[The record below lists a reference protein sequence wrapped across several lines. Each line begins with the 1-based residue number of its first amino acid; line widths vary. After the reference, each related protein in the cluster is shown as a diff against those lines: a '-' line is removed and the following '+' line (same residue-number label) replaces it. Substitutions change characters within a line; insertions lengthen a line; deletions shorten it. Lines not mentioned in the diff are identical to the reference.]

1 MASWKINALKNNLN
15 FLHGLA
21 YVRVILV
28 QFLKLVFEMLRK
40 WIEEGGKKYRNEAK
54 QFSFE
59 QKVPYIYTNLH
70 QMLRK
75 KEWMQRF
82 FFLKRKLCC
91 IPDFVWSLPQM
102 LNWIFPSSE
111 RVRQIVG
118 SVQLSSA
125 LQSLIFEWQF
135 DKCNSALRCTALWS
149 NVLYLAIGYKA

>member
-15 FLHGLA
+15 FLHGLI
-21 YVRVILV
+21 YVLYVLV
-28 QFLKLVFEMLRK
+28 QFLKLIFEMLRK
-40 WIEEGGKKYRNEAK
+40 WIEEGGQKIGTKRNNFLLSKKCHTSTLICTKCCA
-54 QFSFE
+54 
-59 QKVPYIYTNLH
+59 
-70 QMLRK
+70 K
-75 KEWMQRF
+75 KEWMQWF
-82 FFLKRKLCC
+82 FFKKKLCC

-135 DKCNSALRCTALWS
+135 DKCNSALRYTVVECATF
-149 NVLYLAIGYKA
+149 NNK

>member
-15 FLHGLA
+15 FLHGLV

-75 KEWMQRF
+75 KEWMQWF
-82 FFLKRKLCC
+82 FF
-91 IPDFVWSLPQM
+91 
-102 LNWIFPSSE
+102 
-111 RVRQIVG
+111 
-118 SVQLSSA
+118 
-125 LQSLIFEWQF
+125 
-135 DKCNSALRCTALWS
+135 
-149 NVLYLAIGYKA
+149 

>member
-15 FLHGLA
+15 FLHGLV

-75 KEWMQRF
+75 KEWMQW
-82 FFLKRKLCC
+82 FFLKETLLYPRLCMKFSSNAKLN
-91 IPDFVWSLPQM
+91 FSLEWARQTDCRQRATLFSFTIFNFWMAIWQM
-102 LNWIFPSSE
+102 QFGI
-111 RVRQIVG
+111 
-118 SVQLSSA
+118 A
-125 LQSLIFEWQF
+125 LHCGRMCYI
-135 DKCNSALRCTALWS
+135 
-149 NVLYLAIGYKA
+149 